1 MCVSN
6 IATLN
11 KQQVLSFSFSM
22 HMCMLSRVQL
32 LAILWTVALQAPQS
46 IGFLRQ
52 KYWCGLPL
60 SPPGDLLNPGI
71 ELESP
76 ESPALAGRF
85 FTTEPS
91 GRPSVSK
98 RKIKTQKSF
107 KRQGPAPTLPCF
119 CQQGEGQCWAKTS
132 TGSALLLNSLGS
144 LSQCLS
150 RRCKNPAGSSP
161 LYPGRSLPFQRSGPG
176 TLHCF
181 LQRIQ

>member
-6 IATLN
+6 IAMLN

-98 RKIKTQKSF
+98 RKSKTDKKALNGKVQLLHF
-107 KRQGPAPTLPCF
+107 PASASRGKASAGLRHPQDQPC
-119 CQQGEGQCWAKTS
+119 S
-132 TGSALLLNSLGS
+132 
-144 LSQCLS
+144 
-150 RRCKNPAGSSP
+150 
-161 LYPGRSLPFQRSGPG
+161 
-176 TLHCF
+176 
-181 LQRIQ
+181 